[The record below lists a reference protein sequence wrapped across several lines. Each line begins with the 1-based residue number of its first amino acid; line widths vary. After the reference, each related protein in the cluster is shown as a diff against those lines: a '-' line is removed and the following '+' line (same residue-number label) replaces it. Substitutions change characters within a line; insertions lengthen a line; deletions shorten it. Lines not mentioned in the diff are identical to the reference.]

1 MSFVHLQ
8 FLNLVMQ
15 KILKTICG
23 YFQFNHYEH
32 VISIQ
37 VRLLHVCHVFKAL
50 SNSNIYASR
59 FGRLNQSI
67 NKINIL
73 IDQQICTTL
82 KKCKL
87 QYFDICIC
95 TIDSYILFCNITYN
109 VTRELYKYLQKLHVF
124 KKFAQFPKNI
134 TLIIS
139 IQFINSAIQAYQIK
153 IAVIM
158 IQQDQN
164 IGGYKHQNYNVVESP
179 KTIKLQQDPIQN
191 RSTNKGCNN
200 NNNNNT
206 PPFHNKQKQLAFSAW
221 IFVLTKIGTQ
231 FWIIQND
238 YICTLKIT
246 KRVSN
251 ITIKTLQKQIE
262 NPGKYFWFNYY
273 QDYYYH
279 LITDALLHIQLAVY
293 FCVPQIFYNKPI
305 KIYYLVVT
313 QFYITQDD
321 YSITIFINSI
331 NIRSP
336 AK

>member
-109 VTRELYKYLQKLHVF
+109 VTQELYKYVKTTCVQK
-124 KKFAQFPKNI
+124 I
-134 TLIIS
+134 CIIS
-139 IQFINSAIQAYQIK
+139 KKYNPDYFHIIYKFRNPSLLNKNCSNNDLIRLKHWGLQTLKLQCCRVPQNNKVIYNKTQYEIVEHPPVPQQIK
-153 IAVIM
+153 I
-158 IQQDQN
+158 
-164 IGGYKHQNYNVVESP
+164 IGIFCLDICAY
-179 KTIKLQQDPIQN
+179 QN
-191 RSTNKGCNN
+191 RY
-200 NNNNNT
+200 
-206 PPFHNKQKQLAFSAW
+206 
-221 IFVLTKIGTQ
+221 
-231 FWIIQND
+231 IILD
-238 YICTLKIT
+238 
-246 KRVSN
+246 
-251 ITIKTLQKQIE
+251 
-262 NPGKYFWFNYY
+262 NPK
-273 QDYYYH
+273 
-279 LITDALLHIQLAVY
+279 
-293 FCVPQIFYNKPI
+293 
-305 KIYYLVVT
+305 
-313 QFYITQDD
+313 
-321 YSITIFINSI
+321 
-331 NIRSP
+331 
-336 AK
+336 